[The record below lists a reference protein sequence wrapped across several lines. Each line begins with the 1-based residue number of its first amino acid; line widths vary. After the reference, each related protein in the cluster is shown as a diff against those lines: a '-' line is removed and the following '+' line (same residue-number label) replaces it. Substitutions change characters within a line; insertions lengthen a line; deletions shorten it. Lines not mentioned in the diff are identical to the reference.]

1 MQTLLFSRIVEL
13 TPHISFPCLVNGE
26 ELTATVTHLENTG
39 VQTLYHVRF
48 SDGHQDAY
56 VPGDEQVREGFG
68 RTRTLDKYEEAV
80 YEDLCVIQQVEKGYP
95 FISVRVGE
103 EGGES
108 FNVWIREKKGYYSV
122 YYKGQYQFTL
132 RKRER
137 WESGTMRER
146 GYVINGR
153 LAKLL
158 VNYLEQY
165 VIKTS
170 RQLKR
175 A

>member
-13 TPHISFPCLVNGE
+13 TPHISFPCLVNGDQ
-26 ELTATVTHLENTG
+26 LTAKVTHLENTG
-39 VQTLYHVRF
+39 IQTLYHVQF
-48 SDGHQDAY
+48 SDGYQDAY
-56 VPGDEQVREGFG
+56 VPGDKQVREDFG

-80 YEDLCVIQQVEKGYP
+80 FEDICVIHLAEKGYP
-95 FISVRVGE
+95 FICVRVGE

-108 FNVWIREKKGYYSV
+108 FNVWIREKKGYYSI

-146 GYVINGR
+146 GYVINSR

-158 VNYLEQY
+158 ANYLDRY
-165 VIKTS
+165 VLKIS
-170 RQLKR
+170 QQLKR

>member
-13 TPHISFPCLVNGE
+13 SPQLSFPCVVNGQ
-26 ELTATVTHLENTG
+26 ELLATITHLEKTG
-39 VQTLYHVRF
+39 FETLHHVLF
-48 SDGHQDAY
+48 SDGHKDAY
-56 VPGDEQVREGFG
+56 VSGDYEVREGFG
-68 RTRTLDKYEEAV
+68 RTRTLDKYEEAIFD
-80 YEDLCVIQQVEKGYP
+80 DLCILQKIEKENP
-95 FISVRVGE
+95 FFYVRVAE

-108 FNVWIREKKGYYSV
+108 INVSMREKKGYYSV
-122 YYKGQYQFTL
+122 YYNGQYQFTL
-132 RKRER
+132 RKKEQ
-137 WESGTMRER
+137 WECGTMRER

-158 VNYLEQY
+158 TNYLDRY
-165 VIKTS
+165 VLKTS